1 MPACVEPLNPDD
13 LDSIISS
20 VEARI
25 AVEKAREAATDKWQ
39 GDIGEH
45 ISAQLAELLGF
56 NPVEFEPKDTGFD
69 RVHQDSEG
77 RLVVVE
83 AKMVDVDD
91 NRYQGP
97 ELLSKTIRDGEQLSP
112 SWIAARAERM
122 QDPTSSL
129 YSPSNAKIGFEI
141 SRDPDSVR
149 AVLVSIDMEG
159 ITTAYE
165 RMSDR
170 SWNQLGIWDSR
181 EEGEV

>member
-45 ISAQLAELLGF
+45 VSAQLAELLGF
-56 NPVEFEPKDTGFD
+56 NPVEFEPKDKGFD

-83 AKMVDVDD
+83 AKMVQNTNDD
-91 NRYQGP
+91 PTGRRQGP
-97 ELLSKTIRDGEQLSP
+97 ELLSNTRKDGEQLSP
-112 SWIAARAERM
+112 SWIAAKAERM
-122 QDPTSSL
+122 QDPS
-129 YSPSNAKIGFEI
+129 
-141 SRDPDSVR
+141 
-149 AVLVSIDMEG
+149 
-159 ITTAYE
+159 
-165 RMSDR
+165 
-170 SWNQLGIWDSR
+170 
-181 EEGEV
+181 